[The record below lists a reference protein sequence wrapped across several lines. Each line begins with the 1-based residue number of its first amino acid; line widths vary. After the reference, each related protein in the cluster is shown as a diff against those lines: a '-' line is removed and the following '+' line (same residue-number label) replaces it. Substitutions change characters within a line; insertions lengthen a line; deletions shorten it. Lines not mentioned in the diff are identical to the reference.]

1 MSTAGHGL
9 RSPARIHAG
18 GSVMGLLLVL
28 LSMPLLFIL
37 GALSGA
43 VLLSGGLLLGMGI
56 SGGRSWFIRLL
67 VTVLT
72 VAASVGV
79 FALIGSALG

>member
-9 RSPARIHAG
+9 RSPARVSAG
-18 GSVMGLLLVL
+18 ESVLGLLLIL

-43 VLLSGGLLLGMGI
+43 VLLSGGVLLGMGL
-56 SGGRSWFIRLL
+56 SSRRVS
-67 VTVLT
+67 
-72 VAASVGV
+72 
-79 FALIGSALG
+79 